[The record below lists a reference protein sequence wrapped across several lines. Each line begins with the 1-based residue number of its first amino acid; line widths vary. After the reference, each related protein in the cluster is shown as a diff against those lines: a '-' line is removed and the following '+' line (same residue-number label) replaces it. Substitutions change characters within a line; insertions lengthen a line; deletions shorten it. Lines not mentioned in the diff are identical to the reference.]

1 MKKNLL
7 GPHLLLRNS
16 KPGQNYGEKKLAL
29 FSPLCRIKMTK
40 LETFMQMSESEGDRA
55 KLVQR

>member
-1 MKKNLL
+1 MKK
-7 GPHLLLRNS
+7 
-16 KPGQNYGEKKLAL
+16 KPVRPTSAFKRPQAGRELWEKKLAL
-29 FSPLCRIKMTK
+29 FSPLCRIKITK